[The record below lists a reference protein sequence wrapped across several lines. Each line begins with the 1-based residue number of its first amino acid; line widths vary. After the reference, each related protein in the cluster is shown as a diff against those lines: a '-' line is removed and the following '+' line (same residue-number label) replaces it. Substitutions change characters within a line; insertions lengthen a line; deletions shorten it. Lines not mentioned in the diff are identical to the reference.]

1 VREFKFV
8 SILNV
13 LQNQALL
20 SASEAENKMLLSQ
33 AEQLVKSQQQSASP
47 VAAALEK
54 FVQKLQVWGSIVLLV
69 RV

>member
-1 VREFKFV
+1 M
-8 SILNV
+8 

-33 AEQLVKSQQQSASP
+33 AEQLVKSQQQSVSP

-54 FVQKLQVWGSIVLLV
+54 FVQKLQVWDSIGILM

>member
-1 VREFKFV
+1 MREFKFV